1 MYSKFVT
8 NSAEGWMVV
17 DGRMMEYRW
26 REEGGGIWQMPPPLS
41 LSYGWFM
48 VHIRDVTG
56 TTVTAFWRAELFN
69 AVCSLIPL
77 FTKLD

>member
-1 MYSKFVT
+1 
-8 NSAEGWMVV
+8 MVV
-17 DGRMMEYRW
+17 DGRMMEDRW
-26 REEGGGIWQMPPPLS
+26 REGESGKCPPSLSLSLS